1 VTRVPR
7 RSATRYSLQAQVQA
21 WYNTPIVLAIP
32 MSGIQN
38 STVLEQN
45 NFNMPSTDKAGG
57 TRKAFAFLSLTWV
70 MCAFLLILA
79 LAACSPQTAPSSQP
93 AILQQADNATP
104 SLTETATAPT
114 ATTIAAP
121 ASTVTTTVPVTA
133 TEVATAT
140 AAIVRPTPTGAPPV
154 NPFDRLQ
161 VFNFTSPGN
170 LIIKRDKLSLDGGP
184 VDNVLMTLTEARLGV
199 TRPVTDEVGSVLN
212 VVTYDPTYFEWNLAW
227 QSEPISGVARLLPA
241 TGALGGW
248 NGGKL
253 LGTDDPVLALRTTT
267 LDGKAHLELF
277 KWNKTTHAG
286 EILKMVPADGGAEK
300 DALFDADLDINMA
313 DLNDDGV
320 YEVVADNVTGVQV
333 WSWDGS
339 KYVPKAVQ

>member
-1 VTRVPR
+1 MIRVPR
-7 RSATRYSLQAQVQA
+7 RSATHYSLQAQVQA
-21 WYNTPIVLAIP
+21 WYNNPIVLSIR
-32 MSGIQN
+32 MSEIKN
-38 STVLEQN
+38 STVLERN
-45 NFNMPSTDKAGG
+45 NSNMPSTDKAGG
-57 TRKAFAFLSLTWV
+57 TRKTFAFLSLTSV

-93 AILQQADNATP
+93 AILQQAGTATP
-104 SLTETATAPT
+104 PLTDTASVST
-114 ATTIAAP
+114 ATTIGAP
-121 ASTVTTTVPVTA
+121 ASTVTS
-133 TEVATAT
+133 TEVATST
-140 AAIVRPTPTGAPPV
+140 AAIVRPTPTGAPPA

-199 TRPVTDEVGSVLN
+199 TRPITEEVNSVLN
-212 VVTYDPTYFEWNLAW
+212 VVTYDPTYSDWNLAW
-227 QSEPISGVARLLPA
+227 QSEPITGVARLLPA

-248 NGGKL
+248 NGGNL
-253 LGTDDPVLALRTTT
+253 LGTGESVLALRTTT

-286 EILKMVPADGGAEK
+286 ELLRMVPADGGAEK

-320 YEVVADNVTGVQV
+320 YEVVADNVAGVQV

>member
-1 VTRVPR
+1 
-7 RSATRYSLQAQVQA
+7 
-21 WYNTPIVLAIP
+21 
-32 MSGIQN
+32 
-38 STVLEQN
+38 
-45 NFNMPSTDKAGG
+45 
-57 TRKAFAFLSLTWV
+57 
-70 MCAFLLILA
+70 
-79 LAACSPQTAPSSQP
+79 
-93 AILQQADNATP
+93 
-104 SLTETATAPT
+104 
-114 ATTIAAP
+114 
-121 ASTVTTTVPVTA
+121 
-133 TEVATAT
+133 
-140 AAIVRPTPTGAPPV
+140 
-154 NPFDRLQ
+154 

-170 LIIKRDKLSLDGGP
+170 LIIKRDKLPLDGGP

-199 TRPVTDEVGSVLN
+199 TRPITDEVNSVLN

-248 NGGKL
+248 NGGNL
-253 LGTDDPVLALRTTT
+253 LGTGESVLALRTTT

-286 EILKMVPADGGAEK
+286 ELLKMVPPGGGAEK

>member
-1 VTRVPR
+1 
-7 RSATRYSLQAQVQA
+7 
-21 WYNTPIVLAIP
+21 
-32 MSGIQN
+32 
-38 STVLEQN
+38 
-45 NFNMPSTDKAGG
+45 MPSTDKAGG

-93 AILQQADNATP
+93 AILQQAATATP
-104 SLTETATAPT
+104 PLTETVLAPT

-121 ASTVTTTVPVTA
+121 ASTVTAAVPLTA
-133 TEVATAT
+133 TSVATAT
-140 AAIVRPTPTGAPPV
+140 AAIVRPTPTGAPPA
-154 NPFDRLQ
+154 NAFDRLQ

-170 LIIKRDKLSLDGGP
+170 LIIKRDKLPLDGGS

-199 TRPVTDEVGSVLN
+199 TRPITDEVNSVLN

-248 NGGKL
+248 NGGNL
-253 LGTDDPVLALRTTT
+253 LGTGESVLALRTTT

-286 EILKMVPADGGAEK
+286 ELLKMVPAGGGAEK

>member
-1 VTRVPR
+1 MIRVPR
-7 RSATRYSLQAQVQA
+7 RSVTQYSLQAQVQA

-32 MSGIQN
+32 TSGIQN

-45 NFNMPSTDKAGG
+45 NSNMPSTDKAGG

-93 AILQQADNATP
+93 AILQQAATATP
-104 SLTETATAPT
+104 SLTETQST
-114 ATTIAAP
+114 ATVPLAATSVAIA
-121 ASTVTTTVPVTA
+121 TT
-133 TEVATAT
+133 
-140 AAIVRPTPTGAPPV
+140 AIVRPTPTGAPPA
-154 NPFDRLQ
+154 NAFDRLQ

-170 LIIKRDKLSLDGGP
+170 LIIKRDKLPLDGEP

-199 TRPVTDEVGSVLN
+199 TRPITDEVNSVLN

-248 NGGKL
+248 NGGNL
-253 LGTDDPVLALRTTT
+253 LGTGESVLALRTTT

-286 EILKMVPADGGAEK
+286 ELLKMVPADGGAEK